1 MIFPLTASPIVR
13 GLVTLY
19 TSTFLAGMWSMM
31 IPAIP
36 VLAGAFRISAGTAA
50 QAITALAVGRFVGLP
65 ISGVIHDRLGTR
77 SALVAGPA
85 LGCSAGLLAASMPWF
100 GGMLMLIFLM
110 GVAESVWVI
119 AREVAG
125 IDLARADQRGRVL
138 SGFHGVNNL
147 GLALGPLFG
156 GVLTEGIGFRAV
168 FAAYALSAA
177 VAALIGFSMERSAP
191 TKSAAPASDRTRS
204 SSPLDLLQRLRG
216 LRVLFH
222 QIPAHLRAT
231 YLVVVFATFTS
242 FVHRVTA
249 QSILPLYASSRL
261 GLTPKQV
268 GFLFTVSGAAVFAM
282 ILPAGFIID
291 KVGRKWA
298 TVPSTGIPALA
309 FLLIPFAQNF
319 FQLAVILAFL
329 GISNGLSLGSLA
341 TSTYDVVPPSARG
354 RLQAARRTIAEIGG
368 TGAPLLGGFLADSFS
383 PAVPFL
389 AYAPLLVFSAVLL
402 ALVGRETLHR

>member
-1 MIFPLTASPIVR
+1 VLIPQHRCSSHNRSQHTVRVQLNRPIFQMIFPLAASPIVR

-36 VLAGAFRISAGTAA
+36 VLAEAFGISPGTAA

-65 ISGVIHDRLGTR
+65 ISGVVHDRLGTR
-77 SALVAGPA
+77 LALIAGPA

-100 GGMLMLIFLM
+100 GGMLILIFLM

-138 SGFHGVNNL
+138 SGFHGVNNI

-156 GVLTEGIGFRAV
+156 GVLTESIGFRAV
-168 FAAYALSAA
+168 FAAYAVSAA
-177 VAALIGFSMERSAP
+177 VAALIGFSAETSAP
-191 TKSAAPASDRTRS
+191 KKRAAPASDRTRS

-268 GFLFTVSGAAVFAM
+268 GSLFTISGAAVYRV
-282 ILPAGFIID
+282 GWGT
-291 KVGRKWA
+291 KV
-298 TVPSTGIPALA
+298 
-309 FLLIPFAQNF
+309 
-319 FQLAVILAFL
+319 
-329 GISNGLSLGSLA
+329 
-341 TSTYDVVPPSARG
+341 
-354 RLQAARRTIAEIGG
+354 
-368 TGAPLLGGFLADSFS
+368 
-383 PAVPFL
+383 
-389 AYAPLLVFSAVLL
+389 
-402 ALVGRETLHR
+402 VGHF